1 MKIDLNKFS
10 FFFFKK
16 TLIYAYSQKRVE
28 KILQEAL
35 KCFIPEKEEF
45 DRDLVS
51 VKNANETKIEME
63 EINGK

>member
-1 MKIDLNKFS
+1 MHIA
-10 FFFFKK
+10 KK
-16 TLIYAYSQKRVE
+16 ELK
-28 KILQEAL
+28 KCLQEAL